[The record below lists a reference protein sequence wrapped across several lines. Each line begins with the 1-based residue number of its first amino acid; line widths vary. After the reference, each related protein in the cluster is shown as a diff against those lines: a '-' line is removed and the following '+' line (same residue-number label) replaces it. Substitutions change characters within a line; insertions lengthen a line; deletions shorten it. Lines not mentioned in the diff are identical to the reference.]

1 MKKLLS
7 MILMLAVILL
17 PVSALAASGDAILL
31 RRGED
36 GYNSSVFS
44 IAEVDGDLYALTY
57 DGLYVFA
64 SGETKPV
71 HYDFPLS
78 SAVDDGDD
86 DEDTAVSRSVSALI
100 AYEGR
105 PCVIVAGM
113 ETEYEGVGEERMSFS
128 TVEGVWLCELTLE
141 DGKAAVGEELTELD
155 WSDLVLGGG
164 DSEYL
169 AQCDLPTVVGD
180 TLYFASYDESYE
192 RVLVATDLTD
202 GDTDVYYPADLGAE
216 ISLDSFCAYKD
227 GQLLVLETEWGEDES
242 AVKLYA
248 IDVENEEATEL
259 LTLATGENAS
269 ATGLAYRAD
278 TDTVYCIMDGEICAM
293 TGMDASALQR
303 VAEIPVSY
311 IGSTA
316 PIVTEDG
323 FYIAADADYA
333 ALVRRNTD
341 PAQRAQ
347 TRITVQDT
355 VGSAITEAYYAFG
368 ETRGDVEV
376 VMLQR
381 TEDVVQA
388 MMNRSTDVDVYCVN
402 VDSAEFDAVY
412 SRGYMAELTESE
424 AISAFLEN
432 CYPFAREVCE
442 KDGEIIAV
450 PVTLFMDGRGYDPE
464 AFARLGL
471 TEEDVP
477 KTWAEFFGSLGS
489 LAAKIAEEPG
499 MTLFEG
505 FSDYETARMTFL
517 SAMIADYMDYISLPE
532 NEFAFDTEAFR
543 AALAAYEAVDWSNLG
558 LPAPDVDDGLSGG
571 VSVIEIE
578 IGGRTEHNT
587 LYSPYT
593 NVSADGYTARAAF
606 RPLLLSFA
614 EGEQPH
620 ISATLYVAFVNP
632 FSAHRDTA
640 IDFLET
646 VTEELD
652 ALTRI
657 HLCPDENEPVR
668 SPWYEDNLK
677 GFDQSVANAE
687 EQLAKAETEEER
699 QAYEELVEEYKQY
712 REDYLKYDAWTASEE
727 SIAIYRE
734 YAPSIRVKRNIG
746 MGGENS
752 EAFYEL
758 QQQYMDGMI
767 SADEFIRGVDGK
779 LQMMMKE
786 GM

>member
-7 MILMLAVILL
+7 MILMLAVTLL

-31 RRGED
+31 RQGED
-36 GYNSSVFS
+36 GYNSNVFS

-78 SAVDDGDD
+78 NPVDDGDD
-86 DEDTAVSRSVSALI
+86 DEDTVVSRSVSALI

-155 WSDLVLGGG
+155 WFDLVQGGG

-169 AQCDLPTVVGD
+169 SQCDLPAVVGD
-180 TLYFASYDESYE
+180 TLYFASYDESSM

-202 GDTDVYYPADLGAE
+202 GDTDVYYPADLGAD

-227 GQLLVLETEWGEDES
+227 GQLLAMETEWGEDES

-259 LTLATGENAS
+259 LTLATGENVS
-269 ATGLAYRAD
+269 AAGLAYRAD

-293 TGMDASALQR
+293 TGMDVSTLQR
-303 VAEIPVSY
+303 VSEAPISY
-311 IGSTA
+311 ISSTA
-316 PIVTEDG
+316 PIITGDG
-323 FYIAADADYA
+323 FYIAADYE

-347 TRITVQDT
+347 TRITVQDM
-355 VGSAITEAYYAFG
+355 GAGAITDAYYAFG
-368 ETRGDVEV
+368 ETHGEVEV
-376 VMLQR
+376 VLLQR

-388 MMNRSTDVDVYCVN
+388 MMNRSTDVDIYCVS
-402 VDSAEFDAVY
+402 VDSVEFDAVY
-412 SRGYMAELTESE
+412 SRGYMAELTGSES
-424 AISAFLEN
+424 ISAFLDR

-442 KDGEIIAV
+442 KDGEIVAV
-450 PVTLFMDGRGYDPE
+450 PVTLYMDGRGYDPE

-477 KTWAEFFGSLGS
+477 KTWAEFFGSLES

-517 SAMIADYMDYISLPE
+517 SAMITDYMNYISLPE

-543 AALAAYEAVDWSNLG
+543 AALAAYEAVDWSKLG
-558 LPAPDVDDGLSGG
+558 LPAPNVDDGLGASG
-571 VSVIEIE
+571 VIE
-578 IGGRTEHNT
+578 IGGRTEHNI

-593 NVSADGYTARAAF
+593 NVSADGYIARAAF
-606 RPLLLSFA
+606 RPMLLSFV

-620 ISATLYVAFVNP
+620 ISATLFIAFVNP
-632 FSAHRDTA
+632 FSEHRDIA
-640 IDFLET
+640 VSFLET
-646 VTEELD
+646 ALEELD
-652 ALTRI
+652 DLTRI

-668 SPWYEDNLK
+668 SPWYEDILK

-699 QAYEELVEEYKQY
+699 QAYEELVEEYKQS

-734 YAPSIRVKRNIG
+734 YASSIRVKRNIG

>member
-7 MILMLAVILL
+7 MILMLAVTLL

-31 RRGED
+31 RQGED

-78 SAVDDGDD
+78 SPVDDGGD
-86 DEDTAVSRSVSALI
+86 DEDTVVSRSVSALI

-155 WSDLVLGGG
+155 WFDLVQGG

-169 AQCDLPTVVGD
+169 SQCDLPAVVGD
-180 TLYFASYDESYE
+180 TLYFASYDESSM

-202 GDTDVYYPADLGAE
+202 GDTDVYYPADLGAD

-227 GQLLVLETEWGEDES
+227 GQLLAMETEWGEDES

-259 LTLATGENAS
+259 LTLATGENVS
-269 ATGLAYRAD
+269 AAGLAYRAD

-293 TGMDASALQR
+293 TGMDVSTLQR
-303 VAEIPVSY
+303 VSEAPISY
-311 IGSTA
+311 INSAA
-316 PIVTEDG
+316 PIITGDG
-323 FYIAADADYA
+323 FYIAADYE

-347 TRITVQDT
+347 TRITVQDM
-355 VGSAITEAYYAFG
+355 GAGAITDAYYAFG
-368 ETRGDVEV
+368 ENHGEVEV
-376 VMLQR
+376 VLLQR

-388 MMNRSTDVDVYCVN
+388 MMNRSTDVDIYCVN
-402 VDSAEFDAVY
+402 VDSVEFDAVY
-412 SRGYMAELTESE
+412 SRGYMAELTGSES
-424 AISAFLEN
+424 ISAFLDR

-442 KDGEIIAV
+442 KDGEIVAV
-450 PVTLFMDGRGYDPE
+450 PVMLYMDGRGYDPE
-464 AFARLGL
+464 AFARIGL

-477 KTWAEFFGSLGS
+477 KTWAEFFGSLEP

-517 SAMIADYMDYISLPE
+517 SAMITDYMNYISLPE

-543 AALAAYEAVDWSNLG
+543 AALAAYEAVDWSKLG
-558 LPAPDVDDGLSGG
+558 LPAPNVDDGLGASG
-571 VSVIEIE
+571 VIE

-593 NVSADGYTARAAF
+593 NVSADGYIARAAF
-606 RPLLLSFA
+606 RPMLLSFV

-620 ISATLYVAFVNP
+620 ISATLFIAFVNP
-632 FSAHRDTA
+632 FSEHRDIA
-640 IDFLET
+640 VSFLET
-646 VTEELD
+646 ALEELD
-652 ALTRI
+652 DLTRI

-677 GFDQSVANAE
+677 GFDQSVADAE

-734 YAPSIRVKRNIG
+734 YASSIRVKRNIG

>member
-7 MILMLAVILL
+7 MILMLAVTLL
-17 PVSALAASGDAILL
+17 PISALAASGDAILL

-44 IAEVDGDLYALTY
+44 IAEVEDAIYALTY

-71 HYDFPLS
+71 HYDFPIS

-155 WSDLVLGGG
+155 WSDLVQGGG

-259 LTLATGENAS
+259 LTLDTGENAS

-303 VAEIPVSY
+303 VAEIPISY

-323 FYIAADADYA
+323 FYIAADYE

-347 TRITVQDT
+347 VRITVQDM

-388 MMNRSTDVDVYCVN
+388 MMNRSTDVDIYCVN
-402 VDSAEFDAVY
+402 VDSVEFDAVY
-412 SRGYMAELTESE
+412 SRGYMAELTGSES
-424 AISAFLEN
+424 ISAFLDR

-442 KDGEIIAV
+442 KDGEIVAV
-450 PVTLFMDGRGYDPE
+450 PVMLYMDGRGYDPE

-477 KTWAEFFGSLGS
+477 KTWAEFFGSLEP

-517 SAMIADYMDYISLPE
+517 SAMITDYMNYISLPE

-543 AALAAYEAVDWSNLG
+543 AALAAYEAVDWSKLG
-558 LPAPDVDDGLSGG
+558 LPAPNVDDGLGASG
-571 VSVIEIE
+571 VIE

-593 NVSADGYTARAAF
+593 NVSADGYIARAAF
-606 RPLLLSFA
+606 RPMLLSFV

-620 ISATLYVAFVNP
+620 ISATLFIAFVNP
-632 FSAHRDTA
+632 FSEHRDIA
-640 IDFLET
+640 VSFLET
-646 VTEELD
+646 ALEELD
-652 ALTRI
+652 DLTRI

-734 YAPSIRVKRNIG
+734 YASSIRVKRNIG

-758 QQQYMDGMI
+758 QQQYMDGMV

>member
-1 MKKLLS
+1 M
-7 MILMLAVILL
+7 
-17 PVSALAASGDAILL
+17 
-31 RRGED
+31 
-36 GYNSSVFS
+36 
-44 IAEVDGDLYALTY
+44 
-57 DGLYVFA
+57 
-64 SGETKPV
+64 
-71 HYDFPLS
+71 
-78 SAVDDGDD
+78 
-86 DEDTAVSRSVSALI
+86 
-100 AYEGR
+100 
-105 PCVIVAGM
+105 
-113 ETEYEGVGEERMSFS
+113 
-128 TVEGVWLCELTLE
+128 
-141 DGKAAVGEELTELD
+141 
-155 WSDLVLGGG
+155 
-164 DSEYL
+164 
-169 AQCDLPTVVGD
+169 
-180 TLYFASYDESYE
+180 
-192 RVLVATDLTD
+192 
-202 GDTDVYYPADLGAE
+202 
-216 ISLDSFCAYKD
+216 
-227 GQLLVLETEWGEDES
+227 
-242 AVKLYA
+242 
-248 IDVENEEATEL
+248 
-259 LTLATGENAS
+259 
-269 ATGLAYRAD
+269 
-278 TDTVYCIMDGEICAM
+278 
-293 TGMDASALQR
+293 
-303 VAEIPVSY
+303 AEIPVSY

-323 FYIAADADYA
+323 FYIAADYA

-347 TRITVQDT
+347 VRITVQDT

-388 MMNRSTDVDVYCVN
+388 MMNRSTDVDVYCVS

-442 KDGEIIAV
+442 KDGEIVAV

-477 KTWAEFFGSLGS
+477 KTWAEFFESLEP

-543 AALAAYEAVDWSNLG
+543 AALAAYEAVDWSKLG
-558 LPAPDVDDGLSGG
+558 LPAPDTDDGLSGG
-571 VSVIEIE
+571 VIE

-593 NVSADGYTARAAF
+593 NVSADGYTARSAF

-632 FSAHRDTA
+632 FSEHRDTA
-640 IDFLET
+640 ISFLET

-677 GFDQSVANAE
+677 GFDQSVADAE

-699 QAYEELVEEYKQY
+699 QAYEELIEEYKQY

-752 EAFYEL
+752 QAFYDL
-758 QQQYMDGMI
+758 QQQYTDGMI

-779 LQMMMKE
+779 LQMMVKE

>member
-7 MILMLAVILL
+7 MILMLAVTLL
-17 PVSALAASGDAILL
+17 PISALAASGDAILL
-31 RRGED
+31 RQGED

-78 SAVDDGDD
+78 SPVDDGDD
-86 DEDTAVSRSVSALI
+86 DEDTVVSRSVSALI

-155 WSDLVLGGG
+155 WFDLVQGGG

-169 AQCDLPTVVGD
+169 SQCDLPAVVGD
-180 TLYFASYDESYE
+180 TLYFASYDESSM

-242 AVKLYA
+242 TVKLYA

-293 TGMDASALQR
+293 TGMDVSTLQR
-303 VAEIPVSY
+303 VSEAPISY
-311 IGSTA
+311 INSAA
-316 PIVTEDG
+316 PIITGDG
-323 FYIAADADYA
+323 FYIAADYE

-347 TRITVQDT
+347 TRITVQDM
-355 VGSAITEAYYAFG
+355 GAGAITDAYYAFG
-368 ETRGDVEV
+368 ENHGEVEV
-376 VMLQR
+376 VLLQR

-388 MMNRSTDVDVYCVN
+388 MMNRSTDVDIYCVS
-402 VDSAEFDAVY
+402 VDSVEFDAVY
-412 SRGYMAELTESE
+412 SRGYMAELTGSES
-424 AISAFLEN
+424 ISAFLDR

-442 KDGEIIAV
+442 KDGEIVAV
-450 PVTLFMDGRGYDPE
+450 PVMLYMDGRGYDPE

-477 KTWAEFFGSLGS
+477 KTWAEFFGSLEP

-517 SAMIADYMDYISLPE
+517 SAMITDYMNYISLPE

-543 AALAAYEAVDWSNLG
+543 AALAAYEAVDWSKLG
-558 LPAPDVDDGLSGG
+558 LPAPNVDDGLGASG
-571 VSVIEIE
+571 VIE
-578 IGGRTEHNT
+578 IGGRTEHNI
-587 LYSPYT
+587 LYSAYT
-593 NVSADGYTARAAF
+593 NVSADGYIARAAF
-606 RPLLLSFA
+606 RPMLLSFV

-620 ISATLYVAFVNP
+620 ISATVFIAFVNP
-632 FSAHRDTA
+632 FSEHRDIA
-640 IDFLET
+640 VSFLET
-646 VTEELD
+646 ALEELD
-652 ALTRI
+652 DLTRI

-677 GFDQSVANAE
+677 GFDQSVADAE

-734 YAPSIRVKRNIG
+734 YASSIRVKRNIG

-758 QQQYMDGMI
+758 QQQYMDGMV

>member
-7 MILMLAVILL
+7 MILMLAVTLL

-31 RRGED
+31 RQGED
-36 GYNSSVFS
+36 GYNSNVFS

-78 SAVDDGDD
+78 NPVDDGDD
-86 DEDTAVSRSVSALI
+86 DEDTVVSRSVSALI

-155 WSDLVLGGG
+155 WFDLVQGGG

-169 AQCDLPTVVGD
+169 SQCDLPAVVGD
-180 TLYFASYDESYE
+180 TLYFASYDESSM

-202 GDTDVYYPADLGAE
+202 GDTDVYYPADLGAD

-227 GQLLVLETEWGEDES
+227 GQLLAMETEWGEDES

-259 LTLATGENAS
+259 LTLATGENVS
-269 ATGLAYRAD
+269 AAGLAYRAD

-293 TGMDASALQR
+293 TGMDVSTLQR
-303 VAEIPVSY
+303 VSEAPISY
-311 IGSTA
+311 ISSTA
-316 PIVTEDG
+316 PIITGDG
-323 FYIAADADYA
+323 FYIAADYE

-347 TRITVQDT
+347 TRITVQDM
-355 VGSAITEAYYAFG
+355 GAGAITDAYYAFG
-368 ETRGDVEV
+368 ENHGEVEV
-376 VMLQR
+376 VLLQR

-388 MMNRSTDVDVYCVN
+388 MMNRSTDVDIYCVS
-402 VDSAEFDAVY
+402 VDSVEFDAVY
-412 SRGYMAELTESE
+412 SRGYMAELTGSES
-424 AISAFLEN
+424 ISAFLDR

-442 KDGEIIAV
+442 KDGEIVAV
-450 PVTLFMDGRGYDPE
+450 PVTLYMDGRGYDPE

-477 KTWAEFFGSLGS
+477 KTWAEFFGSLES

-517 SAMIADYMDYISLPE
+517 SAMITDYMNYISLPE

-543 AALAAYEAVDWSNLG
+543 AALAAYEAVDWSKLG
-558 LPAPDVDDGLSGG
+558 LPAPNVDDGLGASG
-571 VSVIEIE
+571 VIE
-578 IGGRTEHNT
+578 IGGRTEHNI

-593 NVSADGYTARAAF
+593 NVSADGYIARAAF
-606 RPLLLSFA
+606 RPMLLSFV

-620 ISATLYVAFVNP
+620 ISATLFIAFVNP
-632 FSAHRDTA
+632 FSEHRDIA
-640 IDFLET
+640 VSFLET
-646 VTEELD
+646 ALEELD
-652 ALTRI
+652 DLTRI

-668 SPWYEDNLK
+668 SPWYEDILK

-699 QAYEELVEEYKQY
+699 QAYEELVEEYKQS

-734 YAPSIRVKRNIG
+734 YASSIRVKRNIG

>member
-7 MILMLAVILL
+7 MILMLAVTLL
-17 PVSALAASGDAILL
+17 PISALAASGDAILL
-31 RRGED
+31 RQGED

-44 IAEVDGDLYALTY
+44 IAEVEGATYALTY

-71 HYDFPLS
+71 HYDFPIS

-155 WSDLVLGGG
+155 WSDLVQGGG

-227 GQLLVLETEWGEDES
+227 GQLLALETEWGEDES

-293 TGMDASALQR
+293 TGMDVSTLQR
-303 VAEIPVSY
+303 VSEAPISY
-311 IGSTA
+311 INSAA
-316 PIVTEDG
+316 PIITGDG
-323 FYIAADADYA
+323 FYIAADYE

-341 PAQRAQ
+341 PAQHAQ
-347 TRITVQDT
+347 TRITVQDM
-355 VGSAITEAYYAFG
+355 GAGAITDAYYAFG
-368 ETRGDVEV
+368 ENHGEVEV
-376 VMLQR
+376 VLLQR

-388 MMNRSTDVDVYCVN
+388 MMNRSTDVDIYCVS
-402 VDSAEFDAVY
+402 VDSVEFDAVY
-412 SRGYMAELTESE
+412 SRGYMAELTGSES
-424 AISAFLEN
+424 ISAFLDR

-442 KDGEIIAV
+442 KDGEIVAV
-450 PVTLFMDGRGYDPE
+450 PVMLYMDGRGYDPE

-517 SAMIADYMDYISLPE
+517 SAMITDYMNYISLPE

-543 AALAAYEAVDWSNLG
+543 AALAAYEAVDWSKLG
-558 LPAPDVDDGLSGG
+558 LPAPNVDDGLGASG
-571 VSVIEIE
+571 VIE
-578 IGGRTEHNT
+578 IGGRTEHNI

-593 NVSADGYTARAAF
+593 NVSADGYIARAAF
-606 RPLLLSFA
+606 RPMLLSFV

-620 ISATLYVAFVNP
+620 ISATLFIAFVNP
-632 FSAHRDTA
+632 FSEHRDIA
-640 IDFLET
+640 VSFLET
-646 VTEELD
+646 ALEELD
-652 ALTRI
+652 DLTRI

-677 GFDQSVANAE
+677 GFDQSVADAE

-734 YAPSIRVKRNIG
+734 YASSIRVKRNIG

-752 EAFYEL
+752 EAFHEL

>member
-1 MKKLLS
+1 M
-7 MILMLAVILL
+7 
-17 PVSALAASGDAILL
+17 
-31 RRGED
+31 
-36 GYNSSVFS
+36 
-44 IAEVDGDLYALTY
+44 
-57 DGLYVFA
+57 
-64 SGETKPV
+64 
-71 HYDFPLS
+71 
-78 SAVDDGDD
+78 DDGDD

-155 WSDLVLGGG
+155 WSDLVQGGG

-227 GQLLVLETEWGEDES
+227 GQLLALETEWGEDES
-242 AVKLYA
+242 TVKLYA
-248 IDVENEEATEL
+248 IDVEDEEATEL

-278 TDTVYCIMDGEICAM
+278 TDTIYCIMDGEICAM
-293 TGMDASALQR
+293 TGMDVSTLQR
-303 VAEIPVSY
+303 VSEAPISY
-311 IGSTA
+311 ISSTA
-316 PIVTEDG
+316 PIITGDG
-323 FYIAADADYA
+323 FYIAADYE

-347 TRITVQDT
+347 TRITVQDM
-355 VGSAITEAYYAFG
+355 GAGAITDAYYAFG
-368 ETRGDVEV
+368 ENHGEVEV
-376 VMLQR
+376 VLLQR

-388 MMNRSTDVDVYCVN
+388 MMNRSTDVDIYCVN
-402 VDSAEFDAVY
+402 VDSVEFDAVY
-412 SRGYMAELTESE
+412 SRGYMAELTGSE
-424 AISAFLEN
+424 AISAFLDR

-442 KDGEIIAV
+442 KDGEAVAV
-450 PVTLFMDGRGYDPE
+450 PVMLYMDGRGYDPE

-477 KTWAEFFGSLGS
+477 KTWAEFFGSLEP

-517 SAMIADYMDYISLPE
+517 SAMITDYMNYISLPE

-558 LPAPDVDDGLSGG
+558 LPAPNVDDGLGASG
-571 VSVIEIE
+571 VIE
-578 IGGRTEHNT
+578 IGGRTEHNI

-593 NVSADGYTARAAF
+593 NVSADGYIARAAF
-606 RPLLLSFA
+606 RPMLLSFV

-620 ISATLYVAFVNP
+620 ISATLFIAFVNP
-632 FSAHRDTA
+632 FSEHRDIA
-640 IDFLET
+640 VSFLET
-646 VTEELD
+646 ALEELD
-652 ALTRI
+652 DLTRI
-657 HLCPDENEPVR
+657 HLCPEENEPVL
-668 SPWYEDNLK
+668 SPYYESNIQ
-677 GFDQSVANAE
+677 GFDQSVADAE

-734 YAPSIRVKRNIG
+734 YASSIRVKRNIG

>member
-7 MILMLAVILL
+7 LILMLAVILL
-17 PVSALAASGDAILL
+17 PVSALAAPGDAVLL
-31 RRGED
+31 RQGED
-36 GYNSSVFS
+36 GYNSNVCGM
-44 IAEVDGDLYALTY
+44 AEVDGDLYALTY

-64 SGETKPV
+64 SGETKPT
-71 HYDFPLS
+71 HYDFPLNS
-78 SAVDDGDD
+78 NVDDGDD
-86 DEDTAVSRSVSALI
+86 DEDTAVTRSAVALI
-100 AYEGR
+100 AYDGR
-105 PCVIVAGM
+105 PCVIVAEM
-113 ETEYEGVGEERMSFS
+113 ETEYEGEGEERMGYS
-128 TVEGVWLCELTLE
+128 TVEGVWLCEVTLE

-155 WSDLVLGGG
+155 WSDLVQGGG

-169 AQCDLPTVVGD
+169 NQCDLPTVVGD
-180 TLYFASYDESYE
+180 TLYFASYDESSM

-227 GQLLVLETEWGEDES
+227 GQLLALETEWGEDES

-248 IDVENEEATEL
+248 IDVEDEEATEL

-278 TDTVYCIMDGEICAM
+278 TDTVYCIMDGEMCAM
-293 TGMDASALQR
+293 TGMDVSTLQR
-303 VAEIPVSY
+303 VSEAPISY
-311 IGSTA
+311 INSAA
-316 PIVTEDG
+316 PIITGDG
-323 FYIAADADYA
+323 FYIAADYE

-347 TRITVQDT
+347 TRITVQDM
-355 VGSAITEAYYAFG
+355 GAGAITDAYYAFG
-368 ETRGDVEV
+368 ENHGEVEV
-376 VMLQR
+376 VLLQR

-450 PVTLFMDGRGYDPE
+450 PVTLYMDGRGYDPE

-477 KTWAEFFGSLGS
+477 KTWAEFFGSLEP

-517 SAMIADYMDYISLPE
+517 SAMITDYMNYISLPE

-571 VSVIEIE
+571 VSVIE

-652 ALTRI
+652 ALTCITSARTRTSRYAARGMRI
-657 HLCPDENEPVR
+657 
-668 SPWYEDNLK
+668 
-677 GFDQSVANAE
+677 
-687 EQLAKAETEEER
+687 T
-699 QAYEELVEEYKQY
+699 
-712 REDYLKYDAWTASEE
+712 
-727 SIAIYRE
+727 
-734 YAPSIRVKRNIG
+734 
-746 MGGENS
+746 
-752 EAFYEL
+752 
-758 QQQYMDGMI
+758 
-767 SADEFIRGVDGK
+767 
-779 LQMMMKE
+779 
-786 GM
+786 

>member
-7 MILMLAVILL
+7 LILMLTVILL
-17 PVSALAASGDAILL
+17 PVSALAAPGDAVLL
-31 RRGED
+31 RQGED
-36 GYNSSVFS
+36 GYNSNVCGL
-44 IAEVDGDLYALTY
+44 AEVDGDLYALTY

-64 SGETKPV
+64 SGETKPT

-78 SAVDDGDD
+78 STVDDGDD

-155 WSDLVLGGG
+155 WSDLVQGGG

-323 FYIAADADYA
+323 FYIAADYA

-412 SRGYMAELTESE
+412 SRGYMAELTGSES
-424 AISAFLEN
+424 ISAFLEN

-442 KDGEIIAV
+442 KDGEIVAV
-450 PVTLFMDGRGYDPE
+450 PVMLYMDGRGYDPE

-571 VSVIEIE
+571 VSVIE

-734 YAPSIRVKRNIG
+734 YAPSVRVKRNIG

-752 EAFYEL
+752 QAFYDL
-758 QQQYMDGMI
+758 QQQYTDGMI

>member
-7 MILMLAVILL
+7 MILMLAVTLL
-17 PVSALAASGDAILL
+17 PISALAASGDAILL

-44 IAEVDGDLYALTY
+44 IAEVEGAIYALTY

-71 HYDFPLS
+71 HYDFPIS

-155 WSDLVLGGG
+155 WSDLVQGGG

-227 GQLLVLETEWGEDES
+227 GQLLALETEWGEDES
-242 AVKLYA
+242 TVKLYA
-248 IDVENEEATEL
+248 IDVEDEEATEL

-278 TDTVYCIMDGEICAM
+278 TDTIYCIMDGEICAM
-293 TGMDASALQR
+293 TGMDVSTLQR
-303 VAEIPVSY
+303 VSEAPISY
-311 IGSTA
+311 ISSTA
-316 PIVTEDG
+316 PIITGDG
-323 FYIAADADYA
+323 FYIAADYE

-347 TRITVQDT
+347 TRITVQDM
-355 VGSAITEAYYAFG
+355 GAGAITDAYYAFG
-368 ETRGDVEV
+368 ENHGEVEV
-376 VMLQR
+376 VLLQR

-388 MMNRSTDVDVYCVN
+388 MMNRSTDVDIYCVN
-402 VDSAEFDAVY
+402 VDSVEFDAVY
-412 SRGYMAELTESE
+412 SRGYMAELTGSE
-424 AISAFLEN
+424 AISAFLDR

-442 KDGEIIAV
+442 KDGEAVAV
-450 PVTLFMDGRGYDPE
+450 PVMLYMDGRGYDPE

-477 KTWAEFFGSLGS
+477 KTWAEFFGSLEP

-517 SAMIADYMDYISLPE
+517 SAMITDYMNYISLPE

-558 LPAPDVDDGLSGG
+558 LPAPNVDDGLGASG
-571 VSVIEIE
+571 VIE
-578 IGGRTEHNT
+578 IGGRTEHNI

-593 NVSADGYTARAAF
+593 NVSADGYIARAAF
-606 RPLLLSFA
+606 RPMLLSFV

-620 ISATLYVAFVNP
+620 ISATLFIAFVNP
-632 FSAHRDTA
+632 FSEHRDIA
-640 IDFLET
+640 VSFLET
-646 VTEELD
+646 ALEELD
-652 ALTRI
+652 DLTRI

-677 GFDQSVANAE
+677 GFDQSVADAE

-734 YAPSIRVKRNIG
+734 YASSIRVKRNIG

>member
-734 YAPSIRVKRNIG
+734 YASSIRVKRNIG

>member
-7 MILMLAVILL
+7 MILMLAVTLL

-31 RRGED
+31 RQGED

-71 HYDFPLS
+71 HYDFPIS
-78 SAVDDGDD
+78 STVDDGDD
-86 DEDTAVSRSVSALI
+86 DEDTVISRSVSALI

-113 ETEYEGVGEERMSFS
+113 ETEYEGVGEERMGYS
-128 TVEGVWLCELTLE
+128 TVEGVWLCEVTLE

-155 WSDLVLGGG
+155 WFDLVQGG

-169 AQCDLPTVVGD
+169 NQCDLPTVVGD
-180 TLYFASYDESYE
+180 TLYFASYDESSM

-227 GQLLVLETEWGEDES
+227 GQLLALETEWGEDES

-293 TGMDASALQR
+293 TGMDVSTLQR
-303 VAEIPVSY
+303 VSEAPISY
-311 IGSTA
+311 ISSAA
-316 PIVTEDG
+316 PIITGDG
-323 FYIAADADYA
+323 FYIAADYE

-347 TRITVQDT
+347 TRITVQDM
-355 VGSAITEAYYAFG
+355 GAGAITDAYYAFG
-368 ETRGDVEV
+368 ETHGEVEV
-376 VMLQR
+376 VLLQR

-402 VDSAEFDAVY
+402 VDSVEFDAVY
-412 SRGYMAELTESE
+412 SRGYMAELTGSES
-424 AISAFLEN
+424 ISAFLDR

-442 KDGEIIAV
+442 KDGEIVAV
-450 PVTLFMDGRGYDPE
+450 PVMLYMDGRGYDPE

-477 KTWAEFFGSLGS
+477 KTWAEFFGSLEP

-517 SAMIADYMDYISLPE
+517 SAMIADYMNYISLPE

-543 AALAAYEAVDWSNLG
+543 AALAAYEAVDWSKLG
-558 LPAPDVDDGLSGG
+558 LPAPNVDDGLGASG
-571 VSVIEIE
+571 VIE
-578 IGGRTEHNT
+578 IGGRTEHNI

-593 NVSADGYTARAAF
+593 NVSADGYIARAAF
-606 RPLLLSFA
+606 RPMLLSFV

-620 ISATLYVAFVNP
+620 ISATVFIAFVNP
-632 FSAHRDTA
+632 FSEHRDIA
-640 IDFLET
+640 VSFLET
-646 VTEELD
+646 ALEELD
-652 ALTRI
+652 DLTRI

-734 YAPSIRVKRNIG
+734 YASSIRVKRNIG

>member
-7 MILMLAVILL
+7 LILMLTVILL
-17 PVSALAASGDAILL
+17 PVSALAAPGDAVLL
-31 RRGED
+31 RQGED
-36 GYNSSVFS
+36 GYNSNVCGL
-44 IAEVDGDLYALTY
+44 AEVDGDLYALTY

-64 SGETKPV
+64 SGETKPT

-78 SAVDDGDD
+78 STVDDGDD
-86 DEDTAVSRSVSALI
+86 DEDTVVSRSVSALI

-155 WSDLVLGGG
+155 WFDLVQGGG

-293 TGMDASALQR
+293 TGMDVSTLQR
-303 VAEIPVSY
+303 VSEAPISY
-311 IGSTA
+311 INSAA
-316 PIVTEDG
+316 PIITGDG
-323 FYIAADADYA
+323 FYIAADYE

-347 TRITVQDT
+347 TRITVQDM
-355 VGSAITEAYYAFG
+355 GAGAITDAYYAFG
-368 ETRGDVEV
+368 ENHGEVEV
-376 VMLQR
+376 VLLQR

-388 MMNRSTDVDVYCVN
+388 MMNRSTDVDVYCVS
-402 VDSAEFDAVY
+402 VDSVEFDAVY
-412 SRGYMAELTESE
+412 SRGYMAELTGSES
-424 AISAFLEN
+424 ISAFLDR

-442 KDGEIIAV
+442 KDGEIVAV
-450 PVTLFMDGRGYDPE
+450 PVMLYMDGRGYDPE

-477 KTWAEFFGSLGS
+477 KTWAEFFGSLEP

-517 SAMIADYMDYISLPE
+517 SAMITDYMNYISLPE

-543 AALAAYEAVDWSNLG
+543 AALAAYEAVDWSKLG
-558 LPAPDVDDGLSGG
+558 LPAPNVDDGLGASG
-571 VSVIEIE
+571 VIE
-578 IGGRTEHNT
+578 IGGRTEHNV
-587 LYSPYT
+587 LYSAYT
-593 NVSADGYTARAAF
+593 NVSADGYIARAAF
-606 RPLLLSFA
+606 RPMLLSFV

-620 ISATLYVAFVNP
+620 ISATLFIAFVNP
-632 FSAHRDTA
+632 FSEHRDIA
-640 IDFLET
+640 VSFLET
-646 VTEELD
+646 ALEELD
-652 ALTRI
+652 DLTRI
-657 HLCPDENEPVR
+657 HLCPEENEPVL
-668 SPWYEDNLK
+668 SPYYESNIQ

-734 YAPSIRVKRNIG
+734 YASSIRVKRNIG

-758 QQQYMDGMI
+758 QQQYMDGMV

>member
-7 MILMLAVILL
+7 MILMLAVTLQPI
-17 PVSALAASGDAILL
+17 SALAASGDAILL
-31 RRGED
+31 RQGED

-78 SAVDDGDD
+78 SPVDDGDD
-86 DEDTAVSRSVSALI
+86 DEDNVVSRSVSALI

-113 ETEYEGVGEERMSFS
+113 ETEYEGDGEERMSFS

-155 WSDLVLGGG
+155 WFDLVQGGG

-227 GQLLVLETEWGEDES
+227 GQLLALETEWGEDES
-242 AVKLYA
+242 TVKLYA

-293 TGMDASALQR
+293 TGMDVSTLQR
-303 VAEIPVSY
+303 VSEAPISY
-311 IGSTA
+311 INSAA
-316 PIVTEDG
+316 PIITGDG
-323 FYIAADADYA
+323 FYIAADYE

-347 TRITVQDT
+347 TRITVQDM
-355 VGSAITEAYYAFG
+355 GAGAITDAYYAFG
-368 ETRGDVEV
+368 ENHGEVEV
-376 VMLQR
+376 VLLQR

-388 MMNRSTDVDVYCVN
+388 MMNRSTDVDIYCVS
-402 VDSAEFDAVY
+402 VDSVEFDAVY
-412 SRGYMAELTESE
+412 SRGYMAELTGSES
-424 AISAFLEN
+424 ISAFLDR

-442 KDGEIIAV
+442 KDGEIVAV
-450 PVTLFMDGRGYDPE
+450 PVMLYMDGRGYDPE

-477 KTWAEFFGSLGS
+477 KTWAEFFGSLEP

-517 SAMIADYMDYISLPE
+517 SAMITDYMNYISLPE

-543 AALAAYEAVDWSNLG
+543 AALAAYEAVDWSKLG
-558 LPAPDVDDGLSGG
+558 LPAPNVDDGLGASG
-571 VSVIEIE
+571 VIE

-587 LYSPYT
+587 LYSAYT
-593 NVSADGYTARAAF
+593 NVSADGYIARAAF
-606 RPLLLSFA
+606 RPMLLSFV

-620 ISATLYVAFVNP
+620 ISATLFIAFVNP
-632 FSAHRDTA
+632 FSEHRDIA
-640 IDFLET
+640 VSFLET
-646 VTEELD
+646 ALEELD
-652 ALTRI
+652 DLTRI
-657 HLCPDENEPVR
+657 HLCPEENEPVL
-668 SPWYEDNLK
+668 SPYYESNIQ

-734 YAPSIRVKRNIG
+734 YASSIRVKRNIG

-752 EAFYEL
+752 EAFSEL

-779 LQMMMKE
+779 LQMMVKE

>member
-734 YAPSIRVKRNIG
+734 YAPSVRVKRNIG

-779 LQMMMKE
+779 LQMMVKE

>member
-7 MILMLAVILL
+7 LILMLAVTLL
-17 PVSALAASGDAILL
+17 PISALAASGDAILL

-44 IAEVDGDLYALTY
+44 IAEVEGAIYALTY

-155 WSDLVLGGG
+155 WSDLVQGGG

-227 GQLLVLETEWGEDES
+227 GQLLALETEWGEDES

-293 TGMDASALQR
+293 TGMDVSTLQR
-303 VAEIPVSY
+303 VSEAPISY
-311 IGSTA
+311 INSAA
-316 PIVTEDG
+316 PIITGDG
-323 FYIAADADYA
+323 FYIAADYE
-333 ALVRRNTD
+333 ALIRRNAD

-347 TRITVQDT
+347 TRITVQDM
-355 VGSAITEAYYAFG
+355 GAGAITDAYYAFG
-368 ETRGDVEV
+368 ETHGEVEV
-376 VMLQR
+376 VLLQR

-388 MMNRSTDVDVYCVN
+388 MMNRSTDVDIYCVN
-402 VDSAEFDAVY
+402 VDSVEFDAVY
-412 SRGYMAELTESE
+412 SRGYMAELTGSES
-424 AISAFLEN
+424 ISAFLDR

-442 KDGEIIAV
+442 KDGEIVAV
-450 PVTLFMDGRGYDPE
+450 PVMLYMDGRGYDPE

-477 KTWAEFFGSLGS
+477 KTWAEFFGSLEP

-517 SAMIADYMDYISLPE
+517 SAMITDYMNYISLPE

-543 AALAAYEAVDWSNLG
+543 AALAAYEAVDWSKLG
-558 LPAPDVDDGLSGG
+558 LPAPNVDDGLGAAG
-571 VSVIEIE
+571 VIE

-587 LYSPYT
+587 LYSAFT
-593 NVSADGYTARAAF
+593 NVSADGYIARAAF
-606 RPLLLSFA
+606 RPMLLSFV

-620 ISATLYVAFVNP
+620 ISATVFIAFVNP
-632 FSAHRDTA
+632 FSEHRDIA
-640 IDFLET
+640 VSFLET
-646 VTEELD
+646 ALEELD
-652 ALTRI
+652 DLTRI

-734 YAPSIRVKRNIG
+734 YASSIRVKRNIG

>member
-7 MILMLAVILL
+7 MILMLAVTLL
-17 PVSALAASGDAILL
+17 PISALAASGDAILL
-31 RRGED
+31 RQGED

-71 HYDFPLS
+71 HYDFPIS
-78 SAVDDGDD
+78 STVDDGDD
-86 DEDTAVSRSVSALI
+86 DEDTVVSRSVSALI

-155 WSDLVLGGG
+155 WFDLVQGGG

-169 AQCDLPTVVGD
+169 ARCDLPTVVGD

-227 GQLLVLETEWGEDES
+227 GQLLALETEWGEDES
-242 AVKLYA
+242 TVKLYA

-293 TGMDASALQR
+293 TGMDVSTLQR
-303 VAEIPVSY
+303 VSEAPISY
-311 IGSTA
+311 INSAA
-316 PIVTEDG
+316 PIITGDG
-323 FYIAADADYA
+323 FYIAADYE

-347 TRITVQDT
+347 TRITVQDM
-355 VGSAITEAYYAFG
+355 GAGAITDAYYAFG
-368 ETRGDVEV
+368 ENHGEVEV
-376 VMLQR
+376 VLLQR

-388 MMNRSTDVDVYCVN
+388 MMNRSTDVDIYCVS
-402 VDSAEFDAVY
+402 VDSVEFDAVY
-412 SRGYMAELTESE
+412 SRGYMAELTGSES
-424 AISAFLEN
+424 ISAFLDR

-442 KDGEIIAV
+442 KDGEIVAV
-450 PVTLFMDGRGYDPE
+450 PVMLYMDGRGYDPE

-477 KTWAEFFGSLGS
+477 KTWAEFFGSLES

-517 SAMIADYMDYISLPE
+517 SAMITDYMNYISLPE

-543 AALAAYEAVDWSNLG
+543 AALAAYEAVDWSKLG
-558 LPAPDVDDGLSGG
+558 LPAPDVDDGLGASG
-571 VSVIEIE
+571 VIE
-578 IGGRTEHNT
+578 IGGRTEHNI

-606 RPLLLSFA
+606 RPMLLSFV

-620 ISATLYVAFVNP
+620 ISATLFIAFVNP
-632 FSAHRDTA
+632 FSEHRDIA
-640 IDFLET
+640 VSFLET
-646 VTEELD
+646 ALEELD
-652 ALTRI
+652 DLTRI

-677 GFDQSVANAE
+677 GFDQSVADAE

-734 YAPSIRVKRNIG
+734 YASSIRVKRNIG

>member
-7 MILMLAVILL
+7 LILMLTVILL
-17 PVSALAASGDAILL
+17 PVSALAAPGDAVLL
-31 RRGED
+31 RQGED
-36 GYNSSVFS
+36 GYNSNVCGL
-44 IAEVDGDLYALTY
+44 AEVDGDLYALTY

-64 SGETKPV
+64 SGETKPT

-78 SAVDDGDD
+78 SNVDDEDD
-86 DEDTAVSRSVSALI
+86 DEDTAVTRSAVALI

-155 WSDLVLGGG
+155 WSDLVQGGG

-242 AVKLYA
+242 TVKLYA
-248 IDVENEEATEL
+248 IDVEDEEATEL
-259 LTLATGENAS
+259 LTLATDENAS

-293 TGMDASALQR
+293 TGMDVSTLQR
-303 VAEIPVSY
+303 VSEAPISY
-311 IGSTA
+311 INSAA
-316 PIVTEDG
+316 PIITGDG
-323 FYIAADADYA
+323 FYIAADYE

-347 TRITVQDT
+347 TRITVQDM
-355 VGSAITEAYYAFG
+355 GAGAITDAYYAFG
-368 ETRGDVEV
+368 ENHGEVEV
-376 VMLQR
+376 VLLQR

-388 MMNRSTDVDVYCVN
+388 MMNRSTDVDIYCVS
-402 VDSAEFDAVY
+402 VDSVEFDAVY
-412 SRGYMAELTESE
+412 SRGYMAELTGSES
-424 AISAFLEN
+424 ISAFLDR

-442 KDGEIIAV
+442 KDGEIVAV
-450 PVTLFMDGRGYDPE
+450 PVMLYMDGRGYDPE

-477 KTWAEFFGSLGS
+477 KTWAEFFGSLES

-517 SAMIADYMDYISLPE
+517 SAMITDYMNYISLPE

-543 AALAAYEAVDWSNLG
+543 AALAAYEAVDWSKLG
-558 LPAPDVDDGLSGG
+558 LPAPNVDDGLGASG
-571 VSVIEIE
+571 VIE
-578 IGGRTEHNT
+578 IGGRTEHNV
-587 LYSPYT
+587 LYSAYT
-593 NVSADGYTARAAF
+593 NVSADGYIARAAF
-606 RPLLLSFA
+606 RPMLLSFV

-620 ISATLYVAFVNP
+620 ISATLFIAFVNP
-632 FSAHRDTA
+632 FSEHRDIA
-640 IDFLET
+640 VSFLET
-646 VTEELD
+646 ALEELD
-652 ALTRI
+652 DLTRI

-734 YAPSIRVKRNIG
+734 YASSIRVKRNIG

-758 QQQYMDGMI
+758 QQQYMDGMV

>member
-7 MILMLAVILL
+7 LILMLTVILL
-17 PVSALAASGDAILL
+17 PVSALAAPGDAVLL
-31 RRGED
+31 RQGED
-36 GYNSSVFS
+36 GYNSNVCGL
-44 IAEVDGDLYALTY
+44 AEVDGDLYALTY

-64 SGETKPV
+64 SGETKPT

-78 SAVDDGDD
+78 SNVDDGDD
-86 DEDTAVSRSVSALI
+86 DEDTVVSRSVSALI

-105 PCVIVAGM
+105 PCVIVAGL
-113 ETEYEGVGEERMSFS
+113 ETEYEGVGEERMEYS

-155 WSDLVLGGG
+155 WFDLVQGGG

-293 TGMDASALQR
+293 TGMDVSTLQR
-303 VAEIPVSY
+303 VSEAPISY
-311 IGSTA
+311 INSAA
-316 PIVTEDG
+316 PIITGDG
-323 FYIAADADYA
+323 FYIAADYE

-347 TRITVQDT
+347 TRITVQDM
-355 VGSAITEAYYAFG
+355 GAGAITDAYYAFG
-368 ETRGDVEV
+368 EAHGEVEV
-376 VMLQR
+376 VLLQR

-402 VDSAEFDAVY
+402 VDSVEFDAVY
-412 SRGYMAELTESE
+412 SRGYMAELTGSES
-424 AISAFLEN
+424 ISAFLDR

-442 KDGEIIAV
+442 KDGEAVAV
-450 PVTLFMDGRGYDPE
+450 PVMLYMDGRGYDPE

-477 KTWAEFFGSLGS
+477 GTWAEFFGSLEP

-517 SAMIADYMDYISLPE
+517 SAMITDYMNYISLPE

-543 AALAAYEAVDWSNLG
+543 AALAAYEAVDWSKLG
-558 LPAPDVDDGLSGG
+558 LPAPNVDDGLGASG
-571 VSVIEIE
+571 VIE
-578 IGGRTEHNT
+578 IGGRTEHNV
-587 LYSPYT
+587 LYSAYT
-593 NVSADGYTARAAF
+593 NVSADGYIARAAF
-606 RPLLLSFA
+606 RPMLLSFV

-620 ISATLYVAFVNP
+620 ISATVFIAFVNP
-632 FSAHRDTA
+632 FSEHRDIA
-640 IDFLET
+640 VSFLET
-646 VTEELD
+646 ALEELD
-652 ALTRI
+652 DLTRI

-734 YAPSIRVKRNIG
+734 YASSIRVKRNIG

-758 QQQYMDGMI
+758 QQQYMDGMV

>member
-7 MILMLAVILL
+7 LILMLAVILL

-31 RRGED
+31 RQGED

-44 IAEVDGDLYALTY
+44 IAEVEGAIYALTY

-71 HYDFPLS
+71 HYDFPIS

-113 ETEYEGVGEERMSFS
+113 ETEYEGVVEERMEYS

-155 WSDLVLGGG
+155 WSDLVQGGG

-242 AVKLYA
+242 TVKLYA
-248 IDVENEEATEL
+248 IDVEDEEATEL

-293 TGMDASALQR
+293 TGMDVSTLQR
-303 VAEIPVSY
+303 VSEAPISY
-311 IGSTA
+311 INSAA
-316 PIVTEDG
+316 PIITGDG
-323 FYIAADADYA
+323 FYIAADYE

-347 TRITVQDT
+347 TRITVQDM
-355 VGSAITEAYYAFG
+355 GAGAITDAYYAFG

-376 VMLQR
+376 VMVQR

-388 MMNRSTDVDVYCVN
+388 MMNRSTDVDIYCVN
-402 VDSAEFDAVY
+402 VDSVEFDAVY
-412 SRGYMAELTESE
+412 SRGYMAELTGSES
-424 AISAFLEN
+424 ISAFLDR

-442 KDGEIIAV
+442 KDGEAVAV
-450 PVTLFMDGRGYDPE
+450 PVMLYMDGRGYDPE

-477 KTWAEFFGSLGS
+477 KTWAEFFGSLES

-517 SAMIADYMDYISLPE
+517 SAMITDYMNYISLPE

-543 AALAAYEAVDWSNLG
+543 AALAAYEAVDWSKLG
-558 LPAPDVDDGLSGG
+558 LPAPNVDDGLGASG
-571 VSVIEIE
+571 VIE
-578 IGGRTEHNT
+578 IGGRTEHNV
-587 LYSPYT
+587 LYSAYT
-593 NVSADGYTARAAF
+593 NVSADGYIARAAF
-606 RPLLLSFA
+606 RPMLLSFV

-620 ISATLYVAFVNP
+620 ISATVFIAFVNP
-632 FSAHRDTA
+632 FSEHRDIA
-640 IDFLET
+640 VSFLET
-646 VTEELD
+646 ALEELD
-652 ALTRI
+652 DLTRI

-677 GFDQSVANAE
+677 GFDQSVADAE

-734 YAPSIRVKRNIG
+734 YASSIRVKRNIG

-758 QQQYMDGMI
+758 QQQYMDGMV

>member
-7 MILMLAVILL
+7 LILMLTVILL
-17 PVSALAASGDAILL
+17 PVSALAAPGDAVLL
-31 RRGED
+31 RQGED
-36 GYNSSVFS
+36 GYNSNVCGM
-44 IAEVDGDLYALTY
+44 AEVDGDLYALTY

-64 SGETKPV
+64 SGETKPT

-78 SAVDDGDD
+78 SNVDDGDD
-86 DEDTAVSRSVSALI
+86 DEDTAVSRSAVALI

-105 PCVIVAGM
+105 PCVIVAEM
-113 ETEYEGVGEERMSFS
+113 ETEYEGEGEERMGYS
-128 TVEGVWLCELTLE
+128 TVEGVWLCEVTLE

-155 WSDLVLGGG
+155 WSDLVQGGG

-216 ISLDSFCAYKD
+216 ISLDSFCAYRD

-242 AVKLYA
+242 TVKLYA
-248 IDVENEEATEL
+248 IDVEDEEATEL

-293 TGMDASALQR
+293 TGMDASTLQR
-303 VAEIPVSY
+303 VSEAPISY
-311 IGSTA
+311 INSAA
-316 PIVTEDG
+316 PIITGDG
-323 FYIAADADYA
+323 FYIAADYE

-347 TRITVQDT
+347 TRITVQDM
-355 VGSAITEAYYAFG
+355 GAGAITDAYYAFG
-368 ETRGDVEV
+368 EAHGEVEV
-376 VMLQR
+376 VLLQR

-402 VDSAEFDAVY
+402 VDSVEFDAVY
-412 SRGYMAELTESE
+412 SRGYMAELTGSES
-424 AISAFLEN
+424 ISAFLDR

-442 KDGEIIAV
+442 KDGEIVAV
-450 PVTLFMDGRGYDPE
+450 PVMLYMDGRGYDPE

-477 KTWAEFFGSLGS
+477 KTWAEFFGSLEP

-517 SAMIADYMDYISLPE
+517 SAMITDYMNYISLPE

-543 AALAAYEAVDWSNLG
+543 AALAAYEAVDWSKLG
-558 LPAPDVDDGLSGG
+558 LPAPNVDDGLGASG
-571 VSVIEIE
+571 VIE

-587 LYSPYT
+587 LYSAYT
-593 NVSADGYTARAAF
+593 NVSADGYIARAAF
-606 RPLLLSFA
+606 RPMLLSFV

-620 ISATLYVAFVNP
+620 ISATVFIAFVNP
-632 FSAHRDTA
+632 FSEHRDIA
-640 IDFLET
+640 VSFLET
-646 VTEELD
+646 ALEELD
-652 ALTRI
+652 DLTRI

-734 YAPSIRVKRNIG
+734 YASSIRVKRNIG

-758 QQQYMDGMI
+758 QQQYMDGMV

>member
-7 MILMLAVILL
+7 LILMLTVILL
-17 PVSALAASGDAILL
+17 PVSALAAPGDAVLL
-31 RRGED
+31 RQGED
-36 GYNSSVFS
+36 GYNSNVCGL
-44 IAEVDGDLYALTY
+44 AEVDGDLYALTY

-64 SGETKPV
+64 SGETKPT

-78 SAVDDGDD
+78 SNVDDEDD
-86 DEDTAVSRSVSALI
+86 DEDTVVSRSVSALI

-113 ETEYEGVGEERMSFS
+113 ETEYEGDGEERMSFS

-155 WSDLVLGGG
+155 WFDLVQGG

-169 AQCDLPTVVGD
+169 SQCDLPAVVGD
-180 TLYFASYDESYE
+180 TLYFASYDESSM

-202 GDTDVYYPADLGAE
+202 GDTDVYYPADLGAD

-227 GQLLVLETEWGEDES
+227 GQLLAMETEWGEDES

-259 LTLATGENAS
+259 LTLATGENVS
-269 ATGLAYRAD
+269 AAGLAYRAD

-293 TGMDASALQR
+293 TGMDVSTLQR
-303 VAEIPVSY
+303 VSEAPISY
-311 IGSTA
+311 ISSTA
-316 PIVTEDG
+316 PIITGDG
-323 FYIAADADYA
+323 FYIAADYE

-347 TRITVQDT
+347 TRITVQDM
-355 VGSAITEAYYAFG
+355 GAGAITDAYYAFG
-368 ETRGDVEV
+368 ETHGEVEV
-376 VMLQR
+376 VLLQR

-388 MMNRSTDVDVYCVN
+388 MMNRSTDVDIYCVS
-402 VDSAEFDAVY
+402 VDSVEFDAVY
-412 SRGYMAELTESE
+412 SRGYMAELTGSES
-424 AISAFLEN
+424 ISAFLDR

-442 KDGEIIAV
+442 KDGEIVAV
-450 PVTLFMDGRGYDPE
+450 PVTLYMDGRGYDPE

-477 KTWAEFFGSLGS
+477 KTWAEFFGSLES

-517 SAMIADYMDYISLPE
+517 SAMITDYMNYISLPE

-543 AALAAYEAVDWSNLG
+543 AALAAYEAVDWSKLG
-558 LPAPDVDDGLSGG
+558 LPAPNVDDGLGASG
-571 VSVIEIE
+571 VIE
-578 IGGRTEHNT
+578 IGGRTEHNI

-593 NVSADGYTARAAF
+593 NVSADGYIARAAF
-606 RPLLLSFA
+606 RPMLLSFV

-620 ISATLYVAFVNP
+620 ISATLFIAFVNP
-632 FSAHRDTA
+632 FSEHRDIA
-640 IDFLET
+640 VSFLET
-646 VTEELD
+646 ALEELD
-652 ALTRI
+652 DLTRI

-734 YAPSIRVKRNIG
+734 YASSIRVKRNIG

>member
-7 MILMLAVILL
+7 MILMLAVTLL

-31 RRGED
+31 RQGED

-78 SAVDDGDD
+78 SPVDDGDD
-86 DEDTAVSRSVSALI
+86 DEGTVVSRSVSALI

-155 WSDLVLGGG
+155 WFDLVQGGG

-180 TLYFASYDESYE
+180 TLYFASYDESYM

-227 GQLLVLETEWGEDES
+227 GQLLAMETEWGEEES

-259 LTLATGENAS
+259 LTLATGKSIS

-278 TDTVYCIMDGEICAM
+278 TDTIYCIMDGEICAM
-293 TGMDASALQR
+293 TGMDVSTLQR
-303 VAEIPVSY
+303 VSEAPISY
-311 IGSTA
+311 INSAA
-316 PIVTEDG
+316 PIITGDG
-323 FYIAADADYA
+323 FYIAADYE
-333 ALVRRNTD
+333 ALVRRNID

-347 TRITVQDT
+347 TRITVQDM
-355 VGSAITEAYYAFG
+355 GAGAITDAYYTFG
-368 ETRGDVEV
+368 ETHGEVEV
-376 VMLQR
+376 VLLQR

-388 MMNRSTDVDVYCVN
+388 MMNRSTDVDIYCVS
-402 VDSAEFDAVY
+402 VDSVEFDAVY
-412 SRGYMAELTESE
+412 SRGYMAELTGSES
-424 AISAFLEN
+424 ISAFLDR

-442 KDGEIIAV
+442 KDGEIVAV
-450 PVTLFMDGRGYDPE
+450 PVMLYMDGRGYDPE

-477 KTWAEFFGSLGS
+477 GTWAEFFGSLEP

-517 SAMIADYMDYISLPE
+517 SAMITDYMNYISLPE

-543 AALAAYEAVDWSNLG
+543 AALAAYEAVDWSKLG
-558 LPAPDVDDGLSGG
+558 LPAPNVDDGLGASG
-571 VSVIEIE
+571 VIE
-578 IGGRTEHNT
+578 IGGRTEHNI

-593 NVSADGYTARAAF
+593 NVSADGYIARAAF
-606 RPLLLSFA
+606 RPMLLSFV

-620 ISATLYVAFVNP
+620 ISATLFIAFVNP
-632 FSAHRDTA
+632 FSEHRDIA
-640 IDFLET
+640 VSFLET
-646 VTEELD
+646 ALEELD
-652 ALTRI
+652 DLTRI
-657 HLCPDENEPVR
+657 HLCPEENEPVL
-668 SPWYEDNLK
+668 SPYYESNIQ

-734 YAPSIRVKRNIG
+734 YASSIRVKRNIG

>member
-7 MILMLAVILL
+7 LILMLAVTLL
-17 PVSALAASGDAILL
+17 PISALAASGDAILL
-31 RRGED
+31 RQGED

-44 IAEVDGDLYALTY
+44 IAEVEGAIYALTY

-78 SAVDDGDD
+78 STVDDGDD

-113 ETEYEGVGEERMSFS
+113 ETEYEGVGEERMEYS

-155 WSDLVLGGG
+155 WFDLVQGG

-169 AQCDLPTVVGD
+169 NQCDLPTVVGD
-180 TLYFASYDESYE
+180 TLYFASYDESSM

-227 GQLLVLETEWGEDES
+227 GQLLALETEWGEDES

-248 IDVENEEATEL
+248 IDVENEEATAL

-293 TGMDASALQR
+293 TGMDVSTLQR
-303 VAEIPVSY
+303 VAEAPISY
-311 IGSTA
+311 ISSAA
-316 PIVTEDG
+316 PIITGDG
-323 FYIAADADYA
+323 FYIAADYE

-347 TRITVQDT
+347 TRITVQDM
-355 VGSAITEAYYAFG
+355 GAGAITDAYYAFG
-368 ETRGDVEV
+368 ENHGEVEV
-376 VMLQR
+376 VLLQR

-388 MMNRSTDVDVYCVN
+388 MMNRSTDVDIYCVN
-402 VDSAEFDAVY
+402 VDSVEFDAVY
-412 SRGYMAELTESE
+412 SRGYMAELTGSES
-424 AISAFLEN
+424 ISAFLDR

-442 KDGEIIAV
+442 KDGEAVAV
-450 PVTLFMDGRGYDPE
+450 PVMLYMDGRGYDPE

-571 VSVIEIE
+571 VIE

-593 NVSADGYTARAAF
+593 NVSADGYAARSAF

-632 FSAHRDTA
+632 FSEHRDTA
-640 IDFLET
+640 ISFLET

-652 ALTRI
+652 DLTRI

-677 GFDQSVANAE
+677 GFDQSVADAE

-699 QAYEELVEEYKQY
+699 QAYEELIEEYKQY

-752 EAFYEL
+752 QAFYDL
-758 QQQYMDGMI
+758 QQQYTDGMI

-779 LQMMMKE
+779 LQMMVKE

>member
-7 MILMLAVILL
+7 LILMLTVILL

-31 RRGED
+31 RQGED

-71 HYDFPLS
+71 HYDCPIS
-78 SAVDDGDD
+78 SPVDDGDD
-86 DEDTAVSRSVSALI
+86 DEDTVVSRSVSALI

-113 ETEYEGVGEERMSFS
+113 ETEYEGVGEERMGYS
-128 TVEGVWLCELTLE
+128 TVEGVWLCEVTLE

-155 WSDLVLGGG
+155 WSDLVQGGG

-169 AQCDLPTVVGD
+169 NQCDLPTVVGD
-180 TLYFASYDESYE
+180 TLYFASYDESSM

-202 GDTDVYYPADLGAE
+202 GDTDVYYPADLGAD

-227 GQLLVLETEWGEDES
+227 GQLLALETEWGEDES

-278 TDTVYCIMDGEICAM
+278 TDTVYCIMGGEICAM
-293 TGMDASALQR
+293 TGMDVSTLQR
-303 VAEIPVSY
+303 VSEAPISY
-311 IGSTA
+311 INSAA
-316 PIVTEDG
+316 PIITGDG
-323 FYIAADADYA
+323 FYIAADYE

-347 TRITVQDT
+347 TRITVQDM
-355 VGSAITEAYYAFG
+355 GAGAITDAYYAFG
-368 ETRGDVEV
+368 ENHGEVEV
-376 VMLQR
+376 VLLQR

-388 MMNRSTDVDVYCVN
+388 MMNRSTDVDVYCVS
-402 VDSAEFDAVY
+402 VDSVEFDAVY
-412 SRGYMAELTESE
+412 SRGYMAELTGSES
-424 AISAFLEN
+424 ISAFLDR

-442 KDGEIIAV
+442 KDGEIVAV
-450 PVTLFMDGRGYDPE
+450 PVMLYMDGRGYDPE

-477 KTWAEFFGSLGS
+477 KTWAEFFGSLEP

-517 SAMIADYMDYISLPE
+517 SAMITDYMNYISLPE

-543 AALAAYEAVDWSNLG
+543 AALAAYEAVDWSKLG
-558 LPAPDVDDGLSGG
+558 LPAPNVDDGLGASG
-571 VSVIEIE
+571 VIE
-578 IGGRTEHNT
+578 IGGRTEHNI

-593 NVSADGYTARAAF
+593 NVSADGYIARAAF
-606 RPLLLSFA
+606 RPMLLSFV

-620 ISATLYVAFVNP
+620 ISATLFIAFVNP
-632 FSAHRDTA
+632 FSEHRDIA
-640 IDFLET
+640 VSFLET
-646 VTEELD
+646 ALEELD
-652 ALTRI
+652 DLTRI

-734 YAPSIRVKRNIG
+734 YASSIRVKRNIG

>member
-7 MILMLAVILL
+7 MILMLAVTLL

-31 RRGED
+31 RQGED

-78 SAVDDGDD
+78 STVDDGDD
-86 DEDTAVSRSVSALI
+86 DEDTVVSRSVSALI

-155 WSDLVLGGG
+155 WFDLVQGGG

-242 AVKLYA
+242 TVKLYA

-293 TGMDASALQR
+293 TGMDVSTLQR
-303 VAEIPVSY
+303 VSEAPISY
-311 IGSTA
+311 INSAA
-316 PIVTEDG
+316 PIITGDG
-323 FYIAADADYA
+323 FYIAADYE

-347 TRITVQDT
+347 TRITVQDM
-355 VGSAITEAYYAFG
+355 GAGAITDAYYAFG
-368 ETRGDVEV
+368 EAHGEVEV
-376 VMLQR
+376 VLLQR

-402 VDSAEFDAVY
+402 VDSVEFDAVY
-412 SRGYMAELTESE
+412 SRGYMAELTGSES
-424 AISAFLEN
+424 ISAFLDR

-442 KDGEIIAV
+442 KDGEAVAV
-450 PVTLFMDGRGYDPE
+450 PVMLYMDGRGYDPE

-477 KTWAEFFGSLGS
+477 GTWAEFFGSLEP

-517 SAMIADYMDYISLPE
+517 SAMITDYMNYISLPE

-543 AALAAYEAVDWSNLG
+543 AALAAYEAVDWSKLG
-558 LPAPDVDDGLSGG
+558 LPAPNVDDGLGASG
-571 VSVIEIE
+571 VIE
-578 IGGRTEHNT
+578 IGGRTEHNV
-587 LYSPYT
+587 LYSAYT
-593 NVSADGYTARAAF
+593 NVSADGYIARAAF
-606 RPLLLSFA
+606 RPMLLSFV

-620 ISATLYVAFVNP
+620 ISATVFIAFVNP
-632 FSAHRDTA
+632 FSEHRDIA
-640 IDFLET
+640 VSFLET
-646 VTEELD
+646 ALEELD
-652 ALTRI
+652 DLTRI

-734 YAPSIRVKRNIG
+734 YASSIRVKRNIG

-758 QQQYMDGMI
+758 QQQYMDGMV

>member
-7 MILMLAVILL
+7 LILMLAVILL

-31 RRGED
+31 RQGED

-71 HYDFPLS
+71 HYDFPIS

-155 WSDLVLGGG
+155 WSDLVQGGG

-180 TLYFASYDESYE
+180 TLYFASYDESSM

-202 GDTDVYYPADLGAE
+202 GDTDVYYPADLGAD

-293 TGMDASALQR
+293 TGMDVSTLQR
-303 VAEIPVSY
+303 VSEAPISY
-311 IGSTA
+311 INSAA
-316 PIVTEDG
+316 PIITGDG
-323 FYIAADADYA
+323 FYIAADYE

-347 TRITVQDT
+347 TRITVQDM
-355 VGSAITEAYYAFG
+355 GAGAITDAYYAFG
-368 ETRGDVEV
+368 ENHGDVEV
-376 VMLQR
+376 VLLQR

-388 MMNRSTDVDVYCVN
+388 MMNRSTDVDIYCVS
-402 VDSAEFDAVY
+402 VDSVEFDAVY
-412 SRGYMAELTESE
+412 SRGYMAELTGSES
-424 AISAFLEN
+424 ISAFLDR

-442 KDGEIIAV
+442 KDGEIVAV
-450 PVTLFMDGRGYDPE
+450 PVMLYMDGRGYDPE

-477 KTWAEFFGSLGS
+477 KTWAEFFGSLEP

-517 SAMIADYMDYISLPE
+517 SAMINDYMNYISLPE

-543 AALAAYEAVDWSNLG
+543 AALAAYEAVDWSKLG
-558 LPAPDVDDGLSGG
+558 LPAPNVDDGLGASG
-571 VSVIEIE
+571 VIE
-578 IGGRTEHNT
+578 IGGRTEHNI

-593 NVSADGYTARAAF
+593 NVSADGYIARAAF
-606 RPLLLSFA
+606 RPMLLSFV

-620 ISATLYVAFVNP
+620 ISATLFIAFVNP
-632 FSAHRDTA
+632 FSEHRDIA
-640 IDFLET
+640 VSFLET
-646 VTEELD
+646 ALEELD
-652 ALTRI
+652 DLTRI

-677 GFDQSVANAE
+677 GFDQSVADAE

-734 YAPSIRVKRNIG
+734 YASSIRVKRNIG

>member
-7 MILMLAVILL
+7 LILMLTVILL
-17 PVSALAASGDAILL
+17 PVSALAAPGDAVLL
-31 RRGED
+31 RQGED
-36 GYNSSVFS
+36 GYNSNVCGM
-44 IAEVDGDLYALTY
+44 AEVDGDLYALTY

-64 SGETKPV
+64 SGETKPT

-78 SAVDDGDD
+78 SNVDDGDD
-86 DEDTAVSRSVSALI
+86 DEDTAVTRSAVALI

-105 PCVIVAGM
+105 PCVIVAEM
-113 ETEYEGVGEERMSFS
+113 ETEYEGEGEERMGYS
-128 TVEGVWLCELTLE
+128 TVEGVWLCEVTLE

-155 WSDLVLGGG
+155 WSDLVQGGG

-216 ISLDSFCAYKD
+216 ISLDSFCAYRD

-242 AVKLYA
+242 TVKLYA
-248 IDVENEEATEL
+248 IDVEDEEATEL

-293 TGMDASALQR
+293 TGMDASTLQR
-303 VAEIPVSY
+303 VSEAPISY
-311 IGSTA
+311 INSAA
-316 PIVTEDG
+316 PIITGDG
-323 FYIAADADYA
+323 FYIAADYE

-347 TRITVQDT
+347 TRITVQDM
-355 VGSAITEAYYAFG
+355 GAGAITDAYYAFG
-368 ETRGDVEV
+368 EAHGEVEV
-376 VMLQR
+376 VLLQR

-402 VDSAEFDAVY
+402 VDSVEFDAVY
-412 SRGYMAELTESE
+412 SRGYMAELTGSES
-424 AISAFLEN
+424 ISAFLDR

-442 KDGEIIAV
+442 KDGEIVAV
-450 PVTLFMDGRGYDPE
+450 PVMLYMDGRGYDPE

-477 KTWAEFFGSLGS
+477 KTWAEFFGSLEP

-517 SAMIADYMDYISLPE
+517 SAMITDYMNYISLPE

-543 AALAAYEAVDWSNLG
+543 AALAAYEAVDWSKLG
-558 LPAPDVDDGLSGG
+558 LPAPNVDDGLGASG
-571 VSVIEIE
+571 VIE

-587 LYSPYT
+587 LYSAYT
-593 NVSADGYTARAAF
+593 NVSADGYIARAAF
-606 RPLLLSFA
+606 RPMLLSFV

-620 ISATLYVAFVNP
+620 ISATVFIAFVNP
-632 FSAHRDTA
+632 FSEHRDIA
-640 IDFLET
+640 VSFLET
-646 VTEELD
+646 ALEELD
-652 ALTRI
+652 DLTRI

-734 YAPSIRVKRNIG
+734 YASSIRVKRNIG

-758 QQQYMDGMI
+758 QQQYMDGMV

>member
-7 MILMLAVILL
+7 MILMLAVTLL
-17 PVSALAASGDAILL
+17 PISALAAPGDAILL
-31 RRGED
+31 RQGED

-78 SAVDDGDD
+78 STVDDGDD

-155 WSDLVLGGG
+155 WFDLVQGGG
-164 DSEYL
+164 DSEHL
-169 AQCDLPTVVGD
+169 ARCDLPTVVGD

-293 TGMDASALQR
+293 TGMDVSTLQR
-303 VAEIPVSY
+303 VSEAPISY
-311 IGSTA
+311 INSAA
-316 PIVTEDG
+316 PIITGDG
-323 FYIAADADYA
+323 FYIAADYE

-347 TRITVQDT
+347 TRITVQDM
-355 VGSAITEAYYAFG
+355 GAGAITDAYYAFG
-368 ETRGDVEV
+368 ENHGEVEV
-376 VMLQR
+376 VLLQR

-388 MMNRSTDVDVYCVN
+388 MMNRSTDVDIYCVS
-402 VDSAEFDAVY
+402 VDSVEFDAVY
-412 SRGYMAELTESE
+412 SRGYMAELTGSE
-424 AISAFLEN
+424 AISAFLDR

-442 KDGEIIAV
+442 KDGEAVAV
-450 PVTLFMDGRGYDPE
+450 PVTLYMDGRGYDPE

-477 KTWAEFFGSLGS
+477 KTWAEFFGSLEP

-517 SAMIADYMDYISLPE
+517 SAMINDYMNYISLPE

-543 AALAAYEAVDWSNLG
+543 AALAAYEAVDWSKLG
-558 LPAPDVDDGLSGG
+558 LPAPNVDDGLGASG
-571 VSVIEIE
+571 VIE

-587 LYSPYT
+587 LYSAYT
-593 NVSADGYTARAAF
+593 NVSADGYIARAAF
-606 RPLLLSFA
+606 RPMLLSFV

-620 ISATLYVAFVNP
+620 ISATLFIAFVNP
-632 FSAHRDTA
+632 FSEHRDIA
-640 IDFLET
+640 VSFLET
-646 VTEELD
+646 ALEELD
-652 ALTRI
+652 DLTRI
-657 HLCPDENEPVR
+657 HLCPEENEPVL
-668 SPWYEDNLK
+668 SPYYESNIQ
-677 GFDQSVANAE
+677 GFDQSVADAE

-734 YAPSIRVKRNIG
+734 YASSIRVKRNIG

-779 LQMMMKE
+779 LQMMVKE

>member
-7 MILMLAVILL
+7 MILMLAVTLL
-17 PVSALAASGDAILL
+17 PISALAASGDAILL
-31 RRGED
+31 RQGED

-71 HYDFPLS
+71 HYDFPIS

-113 ETEYEGVGEERMSFS
+113 ETEYEGDGEERMSFS

-155 WSDLVLGGG
+155 WSDLVQGGG

-227 GQLLVLETEWGEDES
+227 GQLLALETEWGEDES

-293 TGMDASALQR
+293 TGMDVSTLQR
-303 VAEIPVSY
+303 VSEAPISY
-311 IGSTA
+311 ISSTA
-316 PIVTEDG
+316 PIITGDG
-323 FYIAADADYA
+323 FYIAADYE

-347 TRITVQDT
+347 TRITVQDM
-355 VGSAITEAYYAFG
+355 GAGAITDAYYAFG
-368 ETRGDVEV
+368 ENHGEVEV
-376 VMLQR
+376 VLLQR

-388 MMNRSTDVDVYCVN
+388 MMNRSTDVDIYCVN
-402 VDSAEFDAVY
+402 VDSVEFDAVY
-412 SRGYMAELTESE
+412 SRGYMAELTGSES
-424 AISAFLEN
+424 ISAFLDR
-432 CYPFAREVCE
+432 CYPFARAVCA
-442 KDGEIIAV
+442 KDGETVAV
-450 PVTLFMDGRGYDPE
+450 PVMLYMDGRGYDPE

-477 KTWAEFFGSLGS
+477 KTWAEFFGSLES

-517 SAMIADYMDYISLPE
+517 SAMITDYMNYISLPE

-543 AALAAYEAVDWSNLG
+543 AALAAYEAVDWSKLG
-558 LPAPDVDDGLSGG
+558 LPAPNVDDGLGASG
-571 VSVIEIE
+571 VIE

-587 LYSPYT
+587 LYSAYT
-593 NVSADGYTARAAF
+593 NVSADGYIARAAF
-606 RPLLLSFA
+606 RPMLLSFV

-620 ISATLYVAFVNP
+620 ISATVFIAFVNP
-632 FSAHRDTA
+632 FSEHRDIA
-640 IDFLET
+640 VSFLET
-646 VTEELD
+646 ALEELD
-652 ALTRI
+652 DLTRI

-734 YAPSIRVKRNIG
+734 YASSIRVKRNIG

-758 QQQYMDGMI
+758 QQQYMDGMV

>member
-7 MILMLAVILL
+7 MILMLAVTLL
-17 PVSALAASGDAILL
+17 PISALAAPGDAILL
-31 RRGED
+31 RQGED

-78 SAVDDGDD
+78 STVDDGDD

-155 WSDLVLGGG
+155 WFDLVQGGG
-164 DSEYL
+164 DSEHL
-169 AQCDLPTVVGD
+169 ARCDLPTVVGD

-293 TGMDASALQR
+293 TGMDVSTLQR
-303 VAEIPVSY
+303 VSEAPISY
-311 IGSTA
+311 INSAA
-316 PIVTEDG
+316 PIITGDG
-323 FYIAADADYA
+323 FYIAADYE

-347 TRITVQDT
+347 TRITVQDM
-355 VGSAITEAYYAFG
+355 GAGAITDAYYAFG
-368 ETRGDVEV
+368 ENHGEVEV
-376 VMLQR
+376 VLLQR

-388 MMNRSTDVDVYCVN
+388 MMNRSTDVDIYCVS
-402 VDSAEFDAVY
+402 VDSVEFDAVY
-412 SRGYMAELTESE
+412 SRGYMAELTGSE
-424 AISAFLEN
+424 AISAFLDR

-442 KDGEIIAV
+442 KDGEAVAV
-450 PVTLFMDGRGYDPE
+450 PVTLYMDGRGYDPE

-477 KTWAEFFGSLGS
+477 KTWAEFFGSLEP

-517 SAMIADYMDYISLPE
+517 SAMITDYMNYISLPE

-543 AALAAYEAVDWSNLG
+543 AALAAYEAVDWSKLG
-558 LPAPDVDDGLSGG
+558 LPAPNVDDGLGASG
-571 VSVIEIE
+571 VIE

-587 LYSPYT
+587 LYSAYT
-593 NVSADGYTARAAF
+593 NVSADGYIARAAF
-606 RPLLLSFA
+606 RPMLLSFV

-620 ISATLYVAFVNP
+620 ISATLFIAFVNP
-632 FSAHRDTA
+632 FSEHRDIA
-640 IDFLET
+640 VSFLET
-646 VTEELD
+646 ALEELD
-652 ALTRI
+652 DLTRI
-657 HLCPDENEPVR
+657 HLCPEENEPVL
-668 SPWYEDNLK
+668 SPYYESNIQ
-677 GFDQSVANAE
+677 GFDQSVADAE

-734 YAPSIRVKRNIG
+734 YASSIRVKRNIG

-779 LQMMMKE
+779 LQMMVKE

>member
-7 MILMLAVILL
+7 LILMLAVILL
-17 PVSALAASGDAILL
+17 PVSALAAPGDAVLL
-31 RRGED
+31 RQGED
-36 GYNSSVFS
+36 GYNSNVCGM
-44 IAEVDGDLYALTY
+44 AEVDGDLYALTY

-64 SGETKPV
+64 SGETKPT

-78 SAVDDGDD
+78 SNVDDGDD
-86 DEDTAVSRSVSALI
+86 DEDTAVIRSAVALI
-100 AYEGR
+100 AYDGR
-105 PCVIVAGM
+105 PCVIVAEM
-113 ETEYEGVGEERMSFS
+113 ETEYEGEGEERMGYS

-155 WSDLVLGGG
+155 WSDLVQGGG

-180 TLYFASYDESYE
+180 TLYFASYDESSM
-192 RVLVATDLTD
+192 RVLVATNLTD

-293 TGMDASALQR
+293 TGMDVSTLQR
-303 VAEIPVSY
+303 VSEAPISY
-311 IGSTA
+311 ISSAA
-316 PIVTEDG
+316 PIITGDG
-323 FYIAADADYA
+323 FYIAADYE
-333 ALVRRNTD
+333 ALIRRNAD

-347 TRITVQDT
+347 TRITVQDM
-355 VGSAITEAYYAFG
+355 GAGAITDAYYAFG
-368 ETRGDVEV
+368 ENHGEVEV
-376 VMLQR
+376 VLLQR

-388 MMNRSTDVDVYCVN
+388 MMNRSTDVDIYCVS
-402 VDSAEFDAVY
+402 VDSVEFDAVY
-412 SRGYMAELTESE
+412 SRGYMAELTGSES
-424 AISAFLEN
+424 ISAFLDR

-442 KDGEIIAV
+442 KDGEIVAV
-450 PVTLFMDGRGYDPE
+450 PVMLYMDGRGYDPE

-477 KTWAEFFGSLGS
+477 KTWAEFFGSLEP

-517 SAMIADYMDYISLPE
+517 SAMITDYMNYISLPE

-543 AALAAYEAVDWSNLG
+543 AALAAYEAVDWSKLG
-558 LPAPDVDDGLSGG
+558 LPAPNVDDGLGASG
-571 VSVIEIE
+571 VIE
-578 IGGRTEHNT
+578 IGGRTEHNV
-587 LYSPYT
+587 LYSAYT
-593 NVSADGYTARAAF
+593 NVSADGYIARAAF
-606 RPLLLSFA
+606 RPMLLSFV

-620 ISATLYVAFVNP
+620 ISATLFIAFVNP
-632 FSAHRDTA
+632 FSEHRDIA
-640 IDFLET
+640 VSFLET
-646 VTEELD
+646 ALEELD
-652 ALTRI
+652 DLTRI

-734 YAPSIRVKRNIG
+734 YASSIRVKRNIG

-758 QQQYMDGMI
+758 QQQYMDGMV